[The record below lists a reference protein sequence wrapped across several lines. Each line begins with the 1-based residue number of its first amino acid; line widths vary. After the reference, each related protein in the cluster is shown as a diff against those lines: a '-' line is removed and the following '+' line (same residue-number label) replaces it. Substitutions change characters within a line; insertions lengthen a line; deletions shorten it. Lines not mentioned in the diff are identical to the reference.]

1 MCPSVLVSPNICKN
15 FMRAKR
21 IITLICILSCVGFG
35 IYIVTGFYK
44 IEHTYTEMGNKLI
57 TKTADMGIVLSENQ
71 EQFNNIVQQLS
82 SDSMQD
88 YYYPLSDGYIDRISE
103 LNNIDDFKDFRDA
116 TGVYYIMLEHC
127 IEMI

>member
-1 MCPSVLVSPNICKN
+1 
-15 FMRAKR
+15 MRAKR